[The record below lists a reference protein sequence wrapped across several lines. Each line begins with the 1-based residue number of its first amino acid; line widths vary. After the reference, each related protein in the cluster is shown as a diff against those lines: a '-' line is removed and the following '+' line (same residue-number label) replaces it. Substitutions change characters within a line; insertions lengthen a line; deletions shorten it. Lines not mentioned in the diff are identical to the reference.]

1 MTTFSD
7 EEIVWIDGGLDRS
20 PDSYFETFDISDKQ
34 RGHIRYL
41 RLVQSSDVDDDIK
54 KKLLSEF
61 EIWKRDKAPQ
71 FWLRRRARIAAID
84 TATALVEGSV
94 PYAEGAIL
102 QNAAGKKP

>member
-7 EEIVWIDGGLDRS
+7 DEIAWIDEGLNIS
-20 PDSYFETFDISDKQ
+20 PDSYFEMFDISDKQ
-34 RGHIRYL
+34 RGHVRHL
-41 RLVQSSDVDDDIK
+41 RLLQSSDLNDNIK
-54 KKLLSEF
+54 KKLLNMF

-94 PYAEGAIL
+94 LYAEDVIL